1 MTITNINTEIRALCE
16 GTSSTDLLDD
26 ATLLRR
32 VNQAYEDV
40 ISFIMGCDGK
50 WQFDDTSYTD
60 VPIGITTLVA
70 GQQDY
75 TFATD
80 VLEVEQVSVLDS
92 AGNFQLL
99 KPLDIHELGV
109 DPSEF
114 AKEDGMPQYYD
125 KQGRSL
131 LLYPAPASGQATLT
145 NGLKVTFKRT
155 ADLYTSAQVTTGTKT
170 PGFALPFHIIIAFK
184 ASMSYCAAYKP
195 KVVPYLVSEVQRLEK
210 GLAEHYGRREQDRRK
225 RITTS
230 GISFM

>member
-32 VNQAYEDV
+32 VNQAYEEV

-125 KQGRSL
+125 KQGHSL
-131 LLYPAPASGQATLT
+131 LLYPAPSAGQTTLT
-145 NGLKVTFKRT
+145 NGLKVAFKRT
-155 ADLYTSAQVTTGTKT
+155 ADLYTAAQVTTGTKQ
-170 PGFALPFHIIIAFK
+170 PGFALPFHIILAYK
-184 ASMSYCAAYKP
+184 ASIPYCAAYKP
-195 KVVPYLVSEVQRLEK
+195 KVVPYLVSEVQRLE
-210 GLAEHYGRREQDRRK
+210 Q
-225 RITTS
+225 
-230 GISFM
+230 